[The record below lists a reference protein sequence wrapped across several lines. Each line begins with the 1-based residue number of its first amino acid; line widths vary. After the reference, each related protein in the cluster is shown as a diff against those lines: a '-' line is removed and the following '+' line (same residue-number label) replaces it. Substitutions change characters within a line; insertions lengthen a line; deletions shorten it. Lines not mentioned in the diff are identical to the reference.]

1 MVCVCITVCGI
12 CGADVDSCEDR
23 DRRGEF
29 ESCDGDSDDGGSR
42 DGMGNG
48 FSDACA
54 EWDRIDQSEEL
65 AVSDFVR
72 TRDRCFVALL
82 LSCAA
87 DRRGFEGGADR

>member
-1 MVCVCITVCGI
+1 MVCFRVTVCGV
-12 CGADVDSCEDR
+12 CGADVDSCEDW

-29 ESCDGDSDDGGSR
+29 ESRDGDSDDGGSR

-48 FSDACA
+48 VSDACA

>member
-1 MVCVCITVCGI
+1 MVCVCITVCGV

-23 DRRGEF
+23 DRRCKF
-29 ESCDGDSDDGGSR
+29 ESRDGDSDDGGSR

-48 FSDACA
+48 LSDACA

-65 AVSDFVR
+65 AVSDSVR
-72 TRDRCFVALL
+72 TRDRCVVALL

-87 DRRGFEGGADR
+87 DRRGLEGGADR

>member
-1 MVCVCITVCGI
+1 MVCFRVTVCGV
-12 CGADVDSCEDR
+12 CGADVDSCEDW

-29 ESCDGDSDDGGSR
+29 ESRDGDSDDGSSR

-48 FSDACA
+48 VSDACA

-65 AVSDFVR
+65 AVSDSVR
-72 TRDRCFVALL
+72 TRDRCVVALL

-87 DRRGFEGGADR
+87 GRRGLKGGADR

>member
-1 MVCVCITVCGI
+1 MVCFRVTVCGV
-12 CGADVDSCEDR
+12 CGADVDSCEDW

-29 ESCDGDSDDGGSR
+29 ESRDGDSDDGGSR

-48 FSDACA
+48 VSDACA
-54 EWDRIDQSEEL
+54 KWDRIDQSEEL

-72 TRDRCFVALL
+72 TRDRCVMALL

-87 DRRGFEGGADR
+87 GRRGFEGGADR